1 VSSDATVSSG
11 GEHRT
16 TALVL
21 DDDLLLGWALQRQ
34 LAACGHPAHAVQTR
48 AAAAEKLRVRTFELV
63 FLDVHLPDGCG
74 IDLLPLVRATSP
86 RAQVVVMSADAS
98 EEELARARADG
109 ALFVEKP
116 FDVAAVVRLVAQL
129 AAPGGSSRP

>member
-1 VSSDATVSSG
+1 LSSDATASNG
-11 GEHRT
+11 GVHCT

-21 DDDLLLGWALQRQ
+21 DDDRLLGWALQRQ

-48 AAAAEKLRVRTFELV
+48 AAAAAQLRLRAFEVV

-74 IDLLPLVRATSP
+74 VTLLPLVRATSP
-86 RAQVVVMSADAS
+86 RAQIVVMSADAS
-98 EEELARARADG
+98 EGELALARAGG

-116 FDVAAVVRLVAQL
+116 FDVAAVVRIVIQR
-129 AAPGGSSRP
+129 AATGGSTRP